1 MGLIILNI
9 GHKCIC
15 NAKMPNSLLSP
26 GYLRAQVCCAWQGI
40 GERKTGLI
48 GIHAVTTLC
57 GWVLSAGQ
65 FLVKMPG
72 SLEAVGIELG
82 TAIV

>member
-1 MGLIILNI
+1 
-9 GHKCIC
+9 
-15 NAKMPNSLLSP
+15 MPNSLLSP
-26 GYLRAQVCCAWQGI
+26 GYLRAQVCCTWQGI
-40 GERKTGLI
+40 GECKIGLI
-48 GIHAVTTLC
+48 GIHEVITLC

-72 SLEAVGIELG
+72 FLQAVGLELG